1 MDKAFTELKNSGAA
15 AAEPWLRKAI
25 EVAGDGTEF
34 QALAIFNMGL
44 VCYDLKKPK
53 EAENHLAHAIEIIQ
67 DHLPQQD
74 ELYGMFIKTMIE
86 FYEKE
91 GRFAESKEYYLMEIQ
106 HTKNMFG
113 ERHPYVSNMI
123 CEYADVLMKL
133 KEFPEAERALTRAL
147 DIMSGAKGPDHL
159 QNANIHSNLARC
171 YSALGRTED
180 AEWHNARAA
189 TLNSRRPRNADGR
202 PNIEDKDTV
211 EQQLD

>member
-1 MDKAFTELKNSGAA
+1 MDKAFSELKNSGAA
-15 AAEPWLRKAI
+15 AAEPWLKRAI
-25 EVAGDGTEF
+25 EMSDEGSEF
-34 QALAIFNMGL
+34 QALALFNLGL
-44 VCYDLKKPK
+44 VCYDLKKPR
-53 EAENHLAHAIEIIQ
+53 EAEANFAHAIEIVHE
-67 DHLPQQD
+67 HLPQQN

-91 GRFAESKEYYLMEIQ
+91 GRFAESKQYYLIEIE
-106 HTKNMFG
+106 HTKYMFG

-133 KEFPEAERALTRAL
+133 KDFSEAERALTRAL

-159 QNANIHSNLARC
+159 QNANIHSSLAKC
-171 YSALGRTED
+171 YSALNRADD

-211 EQQLD
+211 EQQFD